1 MAPLLEATA
10 ITKSF
15 GTNTVLHDVSLTLQR
30 GEVVSII
37 GENGAG
43 KSTLAKIVAGII
55 ASDRGTLHLDGRPV
69 TFTHPRDAIEHGIGM
84 VHQELNIA
92 ENLSITENILLGR
105 ESTRWG
111 ALCKRSMHDTARRAL
126 ARLELDLDPRRIAS
140 TLSAAQRQMIEI
152 ARALAFDARLVI
164 FDEPT
169 SSLSEQEGELLLNL
183 IVKLKSDGVS
193 ILYVSHRLPEVQ
205 RISDRVVALR
215 DGRNSGE
222 LNASQLE
229 RDTIIKL
236 IVGRELKDIYGYT
249 PRTTGEVALQLNNF
263 RASESHT
270 PCTISVRR
278 GEIVGIAG
286 LIGSGRTEFLE
297 SIFGVSPALAGT
309 ISVNGSPVSIQS
321 PEQACSVGLTL
332 VPESRKE
339 QGIIAAS
346 SIRENTVLSVL
357 KTLSGTI
364 VRNQKK
370 ETSLTTTFIEKLKVR
385 CTGPEQRVGDL
396 SGGNQQKVVLARC
409 LATSPSVLLLDEP
422 TRGVDV
428 GARREI
434 YSILFDL
441 AAQGLAIL
449 FVSSELEEVLGIAD
463 RVLVMSEGCI
473 TGDLARAELSEHSI
487 MALASHHTSKEAA

>member
-1 MAPLLEATA
+1 
-10 ITKSF
+10 
-15 GTNTVLHDVSLTLQR
+15 
-30 GEVVSII
+30 
-37 GENGAG
+37 
-43 KSTLAKIVAGII
+43 
-55 ASDRGTLHLDGRPV
+55 
-69 TFTHPRDAIEHGIGM
+69 
-84 VHQELNIA
+84 
-92 ENLSITENILLGR
+92 
-105 ESTRWG
+105 
-111 ALCKRSMHDTARRAL
+111 
-126 ARLELDLDPRRIAS
+126 
-140 TLSAAQRQMIEI
+140 MIEI

-222 LNASQLE
+222 LNATQLE

-236 IVGRELKDIYGYT
+236 IVGRELKDIYGYA
-249 PRTTGEVALQLNNF
+249 PRGTGDVALQLDDF
-263 RASESHT
+263 RASENHT
-270 PCTISVRR
+270 PCTVSIRR

-286 LIGSGRTEFLE
+286 LIGSGRTELLE
-297 SIFGVSPALAGT
+297 SILGVSSALAGT
-309 ISVNGSPVSIQS
+309 ISVNGSPVSIKS
-321 PEQACSVGLTL
+321 PEHACSVGLTL

>member
-1 MAPLLEATA
+1 MAPLLQATA
-10 ITKSF
+10 MTKSF

-43 KSTLAKIVAGII
+43 KSTLARILAGIV
-55 ASDRGTLHLDGRPV
+55 SPERGTLHLDGTPV
-69 TFTHPRDAIEHGIGM
+69 TFKHPRDAIEHGIGM

-92 ENLSITENILLGR
+92 ENLSITENIMLGR

-111 ALCKRSMHDTARRAL
+111 ALCKRSMNDAARRAL

-152 ARALAFDARLVI
+152 ARTLAFDARIVI

-183 IVKLKSDGVS
+183 ILKLKSDGVS

-205 RISDRVVALR
+205 HVSDRVVALR

-222 LNASQLE
+222 LSAAQFE

-236 IVGRELKDIYGYT
+236 IVGRELKDIYSYT
-249 PRTTGEVALQLNNF
+249 PRSTGDVVLELENF
-263 RASESHT
+263 RASKNHT
-270 PCTISVRR
+270 PCSVSIRR

-297 SIFGVSPALAGT
+297 SIFGVSPPLAGT
-309 ISVNGSPVSIQS
+309 VSVNGSHLSIES
-321 PEQACSVGLTL
+321 PEQACSAGLAL

-339 QGIIAAS
+339 QGIIAPS
-346 SIRENTVLSVL
+346 SIRENTILSVL
-357 KTLSGTI
+357 KTLSRTI
-364 VRNQKK
+364 MRNQKK
-370 ETSLTTTFIEKLKVR
+370 EISLTTTFIEKLKVR
-385 CTGPEQRVGDL
+385 CTGTEQRVGDL

-409 LATSPSVLLLDEP
+409 LASSPSVLLLDEP

-441 AAQGLAIL
+441 AAQGVAIL

-463 RVLVMSEGCI
+463 RVLVMSEGRI
-473 TGDLARAELSEHSI
+473 AGELARTELSEHSI

>member
-1 MAPLLEATA
+1 MAPLLEATG

-15 GTNTVLHDVSLTLQR
+15 GTNTVLHDVSLTLQH
-30 GEVVSII
+30 GEIVSII

-43 KSTLAKIVAGII
+43 KSTLAKIVAGIL
-55 ASDRGTLHLDGRPV
+55 APNHGVLHLDGMPI
-69 TFTHPRDAIEHGIGM
+69 TFTHPRDAIEHGVGM

-111 ALCKRSMHDTARRAL
+111 ALCKRTMHDIARRAL
-126 ARLELDLDPRRIAS
+126 VRLDLDLDPRRIAS
-140 TLSAAQRQMIEI
+140 TLSAAQRQMVEI
-152 ARALAFDARLVI
+152 ARALAFDARIVI

-169 SSLSEQEGELLLNL
+169 SSLSEKEGELLLSL
-183 IVKLKSDGVS
+183 ILKLKSDGVS
-193 ILYVSHRLPEVQ
+193 VLYVSHRLPEVQ

-222 LNASQLE
+222 LSAAQLQ

-249 PRTTGEVALQLNNF
+249 PRPTGEVVLELENF
-263 RASESHT
+263 RASENHT
-270 PCTISVRR
+270 PCSVSIRR

-297 SIFGVSPALAGT
+297 SIFGISPPVAGT
-309 ISVNGSPVSIQS
+309 ISVNGSNISIES
-321 PEQACSVGLTL
+321 PERACSVGLAL
-332 VPESRKE
+332 LPESRKE
-339 QGIIAAS
+339 QGIIATS
-346 SIRENTVLSVL
+346 TIRENTILSVL

-364 VRNQKK
+364 LRDQKK

-396 SGGNQQKVVLARC
+396 SGGNQQKVVLGRC

-463 RVLVMSEGCI
+463 RALVMSEGRI
-473 TGDLARAELSEHSI
+473 TGELPRAQLSEHSI
-487 MALASHHTSKEAA
+487 MALASHNTSKEAA

>member
-1 MAPLLEATA
+1 MALLLEAKDM
-10 ITKSF
+10 TKSF
-15 GTNTVLHDVSLTLQR
+15 GTNTVLHDVSLTLER
-30 GEVVSII
+30 GEIVSII

-43 KSTLAKIVAGII
+43 KSTLAKIVAGV
-55 ASDRGTLHLDGRPV
+55 AYPDSGTLLLDGQPV
-69 TFTHPRDAIEHGIGM
+69 TFAHPRDAIECGIGM

-92 ENLSITENILLGR
+92 ENLSIAENILLGH
-105 ESTRWG
+105 EYTRWG

-126 ARLELDLDPRRIAS
+126 AQLELELDPRRIAS
-140 TLSAAQRQMIEI
+140 TLSAAQRQLVEI
-152 ARALAFDARLVI
+152 ARALAFDARIVI
-164 FDEPT
+164 LDEPT
-169 SSLSEQEGELLLNL
+169 SSLSEQEGGLLLELLL
-183 IVKLKSDGVS
+183 KLKRGGVS
-193 ILYVSHRLPEVQ
+193 VLYVSHRIPEVQ
-205 RISDRVVALR
+205 RISDRVIALR

-222 LNASQLE
+222 LCAAQLE

-236 IVGRELKDIYGYT
+236 IVGREMKDIYGYT
-249 PRTTGEVALQLNNF
+249 PRIAGDVALELGNF
-263 RASESHT
+263 QASDNHA
-270 PCTISVRR
+270 PCDLSLRR

-297 SIFGVSPALAGT
+297 SIFGISRARAGT
-309 ISVNGSPVSIQS
+309 TRINGSFVSITS
-321 PEQACSVGLTL
+321 PQDACSVGLAL

-339 QGIIAAS
+339 QGIIASS

-357 KTLSGTI
+357 RTLSRTV
-364 VRNQKK
+364 VRNRKR
-370 ETSLTTTFIEKLKVR
+370 ETSLAADFIEKLRIR
-385 CTGPEQRVGDL
+385 CTGPEQRVAEL

-434 YSILFDL
+434 YSILFEL

-463 RVLVMSEGCI
+463 RVLVMNAGRI
-473 TGDLARAELSEHSI
+473 TGDLPRSTLSEHSI

>member
-1 MAPLLEATA
+1 MAPLLEATN
-10 ITKSF
+10 ITKLF
-15 GTNTVLHDVSLTLQR
+15 GTNTVLQDVSLTLQH

-43 KSTLAKIVAGII
+43 KSTLAKILAGIV
-55 ASDRGTLHLDGRPV
+55 SPERGTLHLDGTPV
-69 TFTHPRDAIEHGIGM
+69 CFTHPRDAIEHGIGM

-111 ALCKRSMHDTARRAL
+111 ALCKRTMHDTARRAL

-140 TLSAAQRQMIEI
+140 TLSAAQRQMVEI
-152 ARALAFDARLVI
+152 ARALAFDARIVI

-169 SSLSEQEGELLLNL
+169 SSLSEQEGDILLNL
-183 IVKLKSDGVS
+183 ILKLKSDGVS
-193 ILYVSHRLPEVQ
+193 VLYVSHRLPEVE
-205 RISDRVVALR
+205 RISDRAVALR

-222 LNASQLE
+222 LHAAHFE

-249 PRTTGEVALQLNNF
+249 PRPTGDVVLELENF
-263 RASESHT
+263 CASENHT
-270 PCTISVRR
+270 PCSVSIRR

-297 SIFGVSPALAGT
+297 SIFGISTPLVGT
-309 ISVNGSPVSIQS
+309 ISVNGSRVSVES
-321 PEQACSVGLTL
+321 PEQACSVGLAL

-346 SIRENTVLSVL
+346 TIRENTILSVL
-357 KTLSGTI
+357 KTLCRTI
-364 VRNQKK
+364 VRDQKK

-396 SGGNQQKVVLARC
+396 SGGNQQKVVLGRC

-434 YSILFDL
+434 YSLLFDL
-441 AAQGLAIL
+441 AEQGLAVL
-449 FVSSELEEVLGIAD
+449 FVSSELDEVLGIAD
-463 RVLVMSEGCI
+463 RVLVMSEGRI
-473 TGDLARAELSEHSI
+473 TGELPRAELSEHSI
-487 MALASHHTSKEAA
+487 MALAAHSISKEAA

>member
-321 PEQACSVGLTL
+321 PEKACSVGLTL

>member
-215 DGRNSGE
+215 
-222 LNASQLE
+222 
-229 RDTIIKL
+229 TKL
-236 IVGRELKDIYGYT
+236 W
-249 PRTTGEVALQLNNF
+249 
-263 RASESHT
+263 RAQCYSARARHDHQT
-270 PCTISVRR
+270 DRR
-278 GEIVGIAG
+278 
-286 LIGSGRTEFLE
+286 SRTEGHLR
-297 SIFGVSPALAGT
+297 L
-309 ISVNGSPVSIQS
+309 
-321 PEQACSVGLTL
+321 
-332 VPESRKE
+332 R
-339 QGIIAAS
+339 
-346 SIRENTVLSVL
+346 
-357 KTLSGTI
+357 
-364 VRNQKK
+364 
-370 ETSLTTTFIEKLKVR
+370 
-385 CTGPEQRVGDL
+385 
-396 SGGNQQKVVLARC
+396 
-409 LATSPSVLLLDEP
+409 P
-422 TRGVDV
+422 TRYG
-428 GARREI
+428 GCSAAAR
-434 YSILFDL
+434 
-441 AAQGLAIL
+441 
-449 FVSSELEEVLGIAD
+449 
-463 RVLVMSEGCI
+463 
-473 TGDLARAELSEHSI
+473 
-487 MALASHHTSKEAA
+487 